1 MNVNNTY
8 IYFLT
13 QQNILIMKNLKKIT
27 RNELKSVIGGQ
38 PGFVELGGG
47 NNATG
52 CPKYM
57 HMEESIAYCDPSVN
71 PSDDCKPKCV
81 PD

>member
-1 MNVNNTY
+1 
-8 IYFLT
+8 
-13 QQNILIMKNLKKIT
+13 MKNLKKIT

-38 PGFVELGGG
+38 PGMVELGGG
-47 NNATG
+47 GHIYG

-57 HMEESIAYCDPSVN
+57 HMEESVAYCDPEVN

-81 PD
+81 ND